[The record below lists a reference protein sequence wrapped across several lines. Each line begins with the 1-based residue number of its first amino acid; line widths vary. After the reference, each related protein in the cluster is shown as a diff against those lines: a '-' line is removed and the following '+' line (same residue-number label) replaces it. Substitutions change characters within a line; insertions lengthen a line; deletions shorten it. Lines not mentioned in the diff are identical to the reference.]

1 MIYSHTRLAVADNS
15 GAKSVM
21 CIKVIGTNRNYG
33 SVGDV
38 LRVTVKSAIPRAKA
52 PKGTLHLAV
61 VVRVKS
67 SVQRSNGSTVRFNDN
82 AVVLLNEARQPL
94 GTRVFGV
101 VAREVR
107 GKFLKIVS
115 LAQEVM

>member
-1 MIYSHTRLAVADNS
+1 MIYSQTRLAVADNS

-33 SVGDV
+33 SVGDI
-38 LRVTVKSAIPRAKA
+38 LRVTVKSSTPKAKA

-61 VVRVKS
+61 IVRVKS
-67 SVQRSNGSTVRFNDN
+67 SVQRSNGSAVRFNDN
-82 AVVLLNEARQPL
+82 AVVLLTEASQPL

-101 VAREVR
+101 VAREIR
-107 GKFLKIVS
+107 EKFMKIVS
-115 LAQEVM
+115 LAQEVI